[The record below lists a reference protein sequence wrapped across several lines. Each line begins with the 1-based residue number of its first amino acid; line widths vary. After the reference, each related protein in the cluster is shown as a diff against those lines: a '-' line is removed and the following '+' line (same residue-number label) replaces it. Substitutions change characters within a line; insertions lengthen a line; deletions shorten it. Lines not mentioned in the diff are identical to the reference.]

1 MLCSVA
7 VGGSL
12 SKFRADLSGVYV
24 KVDRAKAH
32 LKEFDTQSRP
42 IVNACKQALKRAYDG
57 KQSEY
62 VIRLDPVPDVPSVL
76 SAIIGDAI
84 HNLRVSLDHLA
95 WQLVIAAEETPNR
108 DTVFPIRK
116 TQPGLDD
123 FGLSLPNI
131 KPGIPEDM
139 RRILDEVQ
147 PYKRERPENH
157 DLVTLHNL
165 DISDKHHQLLVAVL
179 GIHNNI
185 IGWWGDLAITK
196 LKLGPYDN
204 DSEVCRYTSSTD
216 SAPKMDFA
224 VRLNDPAAGPWGTML
239 GATDLARRSLTY
251 IEDEV
256 FPRFTHF
263 FSP

>member
-1 MLCSVA
+1 MLYSVA

-12 SKFRADLSGVYV
+12 PSAEMSGVYV

-32 LKEFDTQSRP
+32 LKDFDTQSRP
-42 IVNACKQALKRAYDG
+42 IINACRQALTRVYDEE
-57 KQSEY
+57 QSEY
-62 VIRLDPVPDVPSVL
+62 VIRLDPVPEVPTVL

-108 DTVFPIRK
+108 NTEFPMRK
-116 TQPGLDD
+116 VQPGPDD

-131 KPGIPEDM
+131 KPGIPEGM
-139 RRILDEVQ
+139 RRVLDEVQ
-147 PYKRERPENH
+147 PYKREKPTNH
-157 DLVTLHNL
+157 DLLTLHNL

-179 GIHNNI
+179 GIHNNT
-185 IGWWGDLAITK
+185 IGWWGDLTLTK
-196 LKLGPYDN
+196 TNLGPYDQ
-204 DSEVCRYTSSTD
+204 DSEICRYTSSTED
-216 SAPKMDFA
+216 EPKMDFA
-224 VRLNDPAAGPWGTML
+224 VRLNDSAAGPWGTML
-239 GATDLARRSLTY
+239 GAADLVRRSLTY

-263 FSP
+263 FNS